1 MPQNIRRRLFG
12 RIVLWD
18 TKGGTIIDLPSRN
31 VLSFGGPSESE
42 EYVRLAS
49 GDREVISRSH
59 TAQIPITRREAS
71 EVSEVLQKVGCPFK
85 AAFLGINGT
94 DSWMWLEPTKLQVT
108 DPEVSAGQLSE
119 KVLELNTNVFY
130 PAIWEGMSLVEG
142 VPWRGTSQQ
151 TRDSNNVL
159 RSKGSI
165 RPGYEGPLWKVPS
178 GASVDLKGESRGISP
193 TSPASIKIE
202 FPVWQSK
209 LSLDSNSNFDAEII
223 SRGWND
229 NKLRSDSRSLTLP
242 EKTFYVEVRIFSSQ
256 GPVSLEVD
264 LLGEGLGVI
273 EGRVAKNCTRV
284 LDPNWPPINLLPD
297 ITGPITNELG
307 DNITTESASEIT
319 A

>member
-108 DPEVSAGQLSE
+108 DPEVSAGQISE

-130 PAIWEGMSLVEG
+130 PAIWESMSLIEG

-151 TRDSNNVL
+151 TRDGNNVL
-159 RSKGSI
+159 RSKGST
-165 RPGYEGPLWKVPS
+165 RPGYEGPLWSVPS
-178 GASVDLKGESRGISP
+178 GTSVDLTGNADTIGSSN
-193 TSPASIKIE
+193 PATVKIE
-202 FPVWQSK
+202 FPAWGCKLKIESEGNINATIQSQDWNGNVISSGNP
-209 LSLDSNSNFDAEII
+209 LSLPD
-223 SRGWND
+223 
-229 NKLRSDSRSLTLP
+229 
-242 EKTFYVEVRIFSSQ
+242 KTWYINLVIESSKRQ
-256 GPVSLEVD
+256 PQLNIKV
-264 LLGEGLGVI
+264 LGEGAEVL
-273 EGRVAKNCTRV
+273 EGNVSPDCSRVA
-284 LDPNWPPINLLPD
+284 DPLWTKTDLIL
-297 ITGPITNELG
+297 TGE
-307 DNITTESASEIT
+307 NI
-319 A
+319 

>member
-18 TKGGTIIDLPSRN
+18 TKGGTIIDLPSRH

-42 EYVRLAS
+42 DYVRLAS

-59 TAQIPITRREAS
+59 TAQIPITRREAA

-130 PAIWEGMSLVEG
+130 PAIWEGMSLIEG

-151 TRDSNNVL
+151 TRNGNNVL
-159 RSKGSI
+159 RNKNSI
-165 RPGYEGPLWKVPS
+165 RPGYEGPLWNVPS
-178 GASVDLKGESRGISP
+178 GTSVDLTGNADTIGSDN
-193 TSPASIKIE
+193 PAKIKFE
-202 FPVWQSK
+202 FPAWDCK
-209 LSLDSNSNFDAEII
+209 LEIESQGSITATIEAQDWNENII
-223 SRGWND
+223 SSGNPLIIP
-229 NKLRSDSRSLTLP
+229 NKTWYVNLIVESADRQPHLNT
-242 EKTFYVEVRIFSSQ
+242 TF
-256 GPVSLEVD
+256 
-264 LLGEGLGVI
+264 LGEHYGVL
-273 EGRVAKNCTRV
+273 EGNVSDDCSRVANPLWTETDIV
-284 LDPNWPPINLLPD
+284 L
-297 ITGPITNELG
+297 TKENEDSDVILKSQ
-307 DNITTESASEIT
+307 DV
-319 A
+319 

>member
-49 GDREVISRSH
+49 GDREVVSRSH
-59 TAQIPITRREAS
+59 TAQIPITNREAA

-130 PAIWEGMSLVEG
+130 PAIWEGMSIVEG
-142 VPWRGTSQQ
+142 VPWRGTSTQ
-151 TRDSNNVL
+151 TRDGVIVL
-159 RSKGSI
+159 RTKGNE
-165 RPGYEGPLWKVPS
+165 RTGYEGPLWKLGDS
-178 GASVDLKGESRGISP
+178 ASVNLKGSTSGISSSNEAVLDISFP
-193 TSPASIKIE
+193 IWGCTLSSESKDKNADTKI
-202 FPVWQSK
+202 QAY
-209 LSLDSNSNFDAEII
+209 D
-223 SRGWND
+223 WND
-229 NKLRSDSRSLTLP
+229 NFIISSNGRLNIPKNTYYIELRIESSVDHPVYFTIEDIGESYGILEGKVSEDCSR
-242 EKTFYVEVRIFSSQ
+242 
-256 GPVSLEVD
+256 VD
-264 LLGEGLGVI
+264 
-273 EGRVAKNCTRV
+273 N
-284 LDPNWPPINLLPD
+284 PSWP
-297 ITGPITNELG
+297 
-307 DNITTESASEIT
+307 
-319 A
+319 

>member
-12 RIVLWD
+12 RVVLWD

-85 AAFLGINGT
+85 AAFLGISGT

-108 DPEVSAGQLSE
+108 DPEVSAGQISE

-130 PAIWEGMSLVEG
+130 PAIWEGMSIVEG

-151 TRDSNNVL
+151 TRNGNNVL
-159 RSKGSI
+159 RSKNGA
-165 RPGYEGPLWKVPS
+165 RPGYEGPLWNVPT
-178 GASVDLKGESRGISP
+178 GASVNLKGNPSGL
-193 TSPASIKIE
+193 TTPAKITFE
-202 FPVWQSK
+202 FPVWGCTLK
-209 LSLDSNSNFDAEII
+209 LEDRSVNNFSARIEALDWDKNIISYSSDSLEIDRKTWYLRVSVSSSNFPV
-223 SRGWND
+223 
-229 NKLRSDSRSLTLP
+229 LTL
-242 EKTFYVEVRIFSSQ
+242 VDRIGEPF
-256 GPVSLEVD
+256 GLLEGKVSKD
-264 LLGEGLGVI
+264 CS
-273 EGRVAKNCTRV
+273 KV
-284 LDPNWPPINLLPD
+284 LDPEWQID
-297 ITGPITNELG
+297 G
-307 DNITTESASEIT
+307 TTLIGQNK
-319 A
+319 

>member
-130 PAIWEGMSLVEG
+130 PAIWEGMSLIEG

-151 TRDSNNVL
+151 TRDGDNVL
-159 RSKGSI
+159 RNKSSI
-165 RPGYEGPLWKVPS
+165 RPGYEGPLWSVPT
-178 GASVDLKGESRGISP
+178 GTSVNLAGKADKIGSNN
-193 TSPASIKIE
+193 PATVKFE
-202 FPVWQSK
+202 FPVWGCK
-209 LSLDSNSNFDAEII
+209 LEFESNENIIKAQDWNGNII
-223 SRGWND
+223 SSGNPLLLP
-229 NKLRSDSRSLTLP
+229 NKTWYIKLT
-242 EKTFYVEVRIFSSQ
+242 VESANRQPNLKQNI
-256 GPVSLEVD
+256 
-264 LLGEGLGVI
+264 LGESFGVI
-273 EGRVAKNCTRV
+273 EGNVSTDCSRVADPFWRKTSLVLTRENV
-284 LDPNWPPINLLPD
+284 
-297 ITGPITNELG
+297 
-307 DNITTESASEIT
+307 
-319 A
+319 

>member
-59 TAQIPITRREAS
+59 TAQIPITRREAA

-130 PAIWEGMSLVEG
+130 PAIWEGMSLIEG
-142 VPWRGTSQQ
+142 VPWRGTSSVEQQ
-151 TRDSNNVL
+151 DGTKLLKPKQGGRN
-159 RSKGSI
+159 
-165 RPGYEGPLWKVPS
+165 GYEGPTWRVQASAS
-178 GASVDLKGESRGISP
+178 GSLAGESFNINSSDNAFCGIQL
-193 TSPASIKIE
+193 PAWGCELETNNVNAILEARDWDFNILERSRDSLKLPPLTYFVRLILDGKVSRPKINIKSIGAAKGVNE
-202 FPVWQSK
+202 GKVSTDCTKVSTPLWMESEVT
-209 LSLDSNSNFDAEII
+209 
-223 SRGWND
+223 
-229 NKLRSDSRSLTLP
+229 LT
-242 EKTFYVEVRIFSSQ
+242 
-256 GPVSLEVD
+256 
-264 LLGEGLGVI
+264 GE
-273 EGRVAKNCTRV
+273 
-284 LDPNWPPINLLPD
+284 D
-297 ITGPITNELG
+297 I
-307 DNITTESASEIT
+307 
-319 A
+319 

>member
-42 EYVRLAS
+42 EHVRLAS
-49 GDREVISRSH
+49 GDREVVSRSH

-130 PAIWEGMSLVEG
+130 PAIWEGMSLIEG
-142 VPWRGTSQQ
+142 IPWRGTKQQ
-151 TRDSNNVL
+151 DRGGNNVL
-159 RSKGSI
+159 RNKSNIK
-165 RPGYEGPLWKVPS
+165 PGYQGPLWKV
-178 GASVDLKGESRGISP
+178 GASSSIDLKGDTNKIS
-193 TSPASIKIE
+193 SSNPAKLKFE
-202 FPVWQSK
+202 FPIWDSTLTIENNSK
-209 LSLDSNSNFDAEII
+209 VDFEIRSLDWDGNLI
-223 SRGWND
+223 
-229 NKLRSDSRSLTLP
+229 DSGQTINIP
-242 EKTFYVEVRIFSSQ
+242 EKSWYLQIIIESAIREPLLTIERIGDTF
-256 GPVSLEVD
+256 G
-264 LLGEGLGVI
+264 LL
-273 EGRVAKNCTRV
+273 EGRVPNNCQRV
-284 LDPNWPPINLLPD
+284 SSPIW
-297 ITGPITNELG
+297 NETDLVL
-307 DNITTESASEIT
+307 T
-319 A
+319 AENT